1 MNMSLPKV
9 LSRRPAPS
17 PDLER
22 NDELPWWH
30 LGMFERY
37 LISEIVPNL
46 AGGMVIVVVLLL
58 LGALFDKAGEIIAK
72 GANVLL
78 VLQYIAFKLPE
89 ALSRGLPI
97 ALLFAVLMGL
107 TRLTQ
112 DSELKAAITLGF
124 SPLRMAFPVL
134 LVGLTVTALAFINQE
149 AVTPRANE
157 QALRVFKDIILQ
169 NPRVLVE
176 AGQFLKDSQNQVIY
190 IQPGGILEDGRLLG
204 VTVIQGQSNSV
215 PLSIT
220 RAPKGQILKDQG
232 AIRLEAGVRVT
243 YRSTD
248 ARKVTVAHFKTATVP
263 IKDLQQGSNVS
274 LEPSS
279 MSVINLWQR
288 VQQYKAQGLKVSNEE
303 TALNRKFAEPA
314 AAIAFALFGVAM
326 AFFSLRSSQNLGFV
340 GVAFLTFFYYATWS
354 VFKALGENG
363 ALPPVLAAWAPDFVY
378 AGAAVVLFW
387 VANRR

>member
-9 LSRRPAPS
+9 LSRRPMPS
-17 PDLER
+17 PELDRSDER
-22 NDELPWWH
+22 PWWH

-37 LISEIVPNL
+37 LIAEIVPNL

-89 ALSRGLPI
+89 ALSKGLPI

-124 SPLRMAFPVL
+124 SPVRMAFPVL
-134 LVGLTVTALAFINQE
+134 LVGLTVTAIAFINQE

-169 NPRVLVE
+169 NPRVLVQ

-190 IQPGGILEDGRLLG
+190 IQPDGFLDDGQLRG

-220 RAPKGQILKDQG
+220 RAPRGQILKDQG

-243 YRSTD
+243 YRASD
-248 ARKVTVAHFKTATVP
+248 ARKVTVAHFKSATVP

-279 MSVINLWQR
+279 MSVITLWER

-314 AAIAFALFGVAM
+314 AAIAFALFG
-326 AFFSLRSSQNLGFV
+326 LRSSQNLGFV

-363 ALPPVLAAWAPDFVY
+363 ALPPVLAAWSPDFVY

>member
-1 MNMSLPKV
+1 MSLPKV
-9 LSRRPAPS
+9 LPRRPMPL

-22 NDELPWWH
+22 PDERPWWQ

-37 LISEIVPNL
+37 LIAEIVPNL

-89 ALSRGLPI
+89 ALSKGMPI

-124 SPLRMAFPVL
+124 SPVRMAFPVL
-134 LVGLTVTALAFINQE
+134 LVGLTVTTLAFINQE

-169 NPRVLVE
+169 NPRVLVA

-190 IQPGGILEDGRLLG
+190 IQPEGFLDDGQLRG
-204 VTVIQGQSNSV
+204 VTVIQGDSNSV
-215 PLSIT
+215 PRSIT

-232 AIRLEAGVRVT
+232 AIRLEAGVRIT
-243 YRSTD
+243 FRASD
-248 ARKVTVAHFKTATVP
+248 ARKVTVIHFKTATVP

-279 MSVINLWQR
+279 MSVITLWQR
-288 VQQYKAQGLKVSNEE
+288 VQSYRAQGLKVSNEE

-363 ALPPVLAAWAPDFVY
+363 ALPPVVAAWAPDVVY

-387 VANRR
+387 IANRR